1 MEIIYIDSLFFLN
14 LAIDYL
20 LLLATGKIC
29 ALPLRR
35 RRMALGALWGAA
47 YAVLAVLRPGLFAPA
62 LVKLLSGAALPLI
75 AFGTGGRKR
84 APRAVLVF
92 FAVSAAF
99 GGAVYAACSLAGI
112 SLTRGVYIPVSLK
125 VLVLSFALCYAAFT
139 LVFRRA
145 GRRGERATHRVSVT
159 LAGRTAEFTALLDTG
174 NELTDPVTGEEVL
187 VAEAGALSALLDAE
201 GAALLRADPAESFA
215 ALAGKPPLR
224 GRLRLLPC
232 STAGGDGLLLCF
244 RPDEVR
250 VDTRRAR
257 LSVAV
262 ARAALSPDGEYQA
275 LISEQ

>member
-1 MEIIYIDSLFFLN
+1 MEIVYIDSLFFLN

-35 RRMALGALWGAA
+35 RWMALGALWGAA
-47 YAVLAVLRPGLFAPA
+47 YAVLAVLRPGLFALA
-62 LVKLLSGAALPLI
+62 LVKLLAGAALPLI
-75 AFGTGGRKR
+75 AFGAGRR

-125 VLVLSFALCYAAFT
+125 VLILSFALCYAAFS

-145 GRRGERATHRVSVT
+145 GRRGERTIHRVSVT
-159 LAGRTAEFTALLDTG
+159 LGAQTAEFTALLDTG
-174 NELTDPVTGEEVL
+174 NELCDPVTGEGVL
-187 VAEAGALSALLDAE
+187 VAEAGALSALLDSE
-201 GAALLRADPAESFA
+201 SAALLRADPLESFT
-215 ALAGKPPLR
+215 ALAEKPPLR

-232 STAGGDGLLLCF
+232 SSATGGDGLLLCF

-250 VDTRRAR
+250 MDGRRAR

-262 ARAALSPDGEYQA
+262 ARAALSVDGEYQA
-275 LISEQ
+275 LISE

>member
-1 MEIIYIDSLFFLN
+1 MEIVYIDSLFFLN

-35 RRMALGALWGAA
+35 WRMALGALWGAA
-47 YAVLAVLRPGLFAPA
+47 YAVLAVLRPGLFALA
-62 LVKLLSGAALPLI
+62 VVKLLAGAALPLI
-75 AFGTGGRKR
+75 AFGAGGKKR

-99 GGAVYAACSLAGI
+99 GGAVYAACSLAGV

-125 VLVLSFALCYAAFT
+125 VLVLSFALCYAAFS

-145 GRRGERATHRVSVT
+145 GRRGERTTHEVSVT
-159 LAGRTAEFTALLDTG
+159 LAGRTAAFTALLDTG
-174 NELTDPVTGEEVL
+174 NELTDPVTGEGVL
-187 VAEAGALSALLDAE
+187 VAEAEAISALLDAE
-201 GAALLRADPAESFA
+201 SAALLRAEALESFT
-215 ALAGKPPLR
+215 ALAERPPLR

-232 STAGGDGLLLCF
+232 TGAVGGSGLLLCF

-250 VDTRRAR
+250 VDGRRAR

-262 ARAALSPDGEYQA
+262 ARGTLSVDGEYQA
-275 LISEQ
+275 LISE

>member
-1 MEIIYIDSLFFLN
+1 MEIVYIDSLFFLN

-35 RRMALGALWGAA
+35 ARMALGALGGAA
-47 YAVLAVLRPGLFAPA
+47 YAVLAVLRPGVFALA
-62 LVKLLSGAALPLI
+62 AVKLLAGAALPLV
-75 AFGTGGRKR
+75 AFGTGRR
-84 APRAVLVF
+84 ATRAVLVF

-99 GGAVYAACSLAGI
+99 GGAVYAACSLAGA
-112 SLTRGVYIPVSLK
+112 SLTRGLYIPVSLK

-145 GRRGERATHRVSVT
+145 GRRGERTLRKVSVT

-174 NELTDPVTGEEVL
+174 NELTDPVTGEGVL
-187 VAEAGALSALLDAE
+187 VAEAQALSALLDGE
-201 GAALLRADPAESFA
+201 GAALLCAEALEGFT
-215 ALAGKPPLR
+215 ALAEKPPLR

-232 STAGGDGLLLCF
+232 SAAVGGEGLLLCF

-250 VDTRRAR
+250 VDGRRAPV
-257 LSVAV
+257 SVAV
-262 ARAALSPDGEYQA
+262 ARGLLSADGEYRA
-275 LISEQ
+275 LISE